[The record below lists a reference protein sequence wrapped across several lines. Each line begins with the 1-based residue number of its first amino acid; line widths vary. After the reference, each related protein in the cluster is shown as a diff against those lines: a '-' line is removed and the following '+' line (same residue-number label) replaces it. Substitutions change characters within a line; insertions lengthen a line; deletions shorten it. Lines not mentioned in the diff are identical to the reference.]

1 MTDNKN
7 DGKILRE
14 DEDPEFEAAL
24 RRLPIVDVL
33 PADWDYP
40 EDDIYDEIYKDI
52 GNDDDD
58 DE

>member
-1 MTDNKN
+1 MSNEK
-7 DGKILRE
+7 KYILLE

-33 PADWDYP
+33 PADWDCP

-52 GNDDDD
+52 GNDDD
-58 DE
+58 EYQ

>member
-1 MTDNKN
+1 MNNK
-7 DGKILRE
+7 KKHILFE
-14 DEDPEFEAAL
+14 DEDPEFEIAL

-33 PADWDYP
+33 PAAWDYP

-58 DE
+58 GK